1 MPFFYDHVNTLEKHH
16 PSGIVFSFNDEE
28 TDGETWHWH
37 YGDSTE
43 YHCKYVEGSAG
54 VSTVVTLHGKEC
66 LVEDYFISVVCDDV
80 EAFVR
85 NQKKEMYY
93 IKLEA
98 WKPYRDQKLL
108 EQIINRVCRCLENS
122 LQSRTEKLKV
132 QNLSLPVLK
141 ISQVVS
147 AVNLLDRDFLS
158 MVTVH
163 LPFEDQVFTADDL
176 IPLIERQGWRK
187 LGLTI
192 QLHKFSPQV
201 LEEVR
206 KFINCTS
213 KQLNLII
220 IKYQY
225 IDEECYKLIEEATFC
240 KVDLI
245 LTGEIVFGV
254 NDFRDQLQE
263 ITMRKRLKL
272 KLSDNTISINIFE
285 VPLIM
290 RSIVS
295 NLGCPQIQSLRKVS
309 RGIRQCVDYVEPD
322 PHILSYYI
330 WLGNSLRVRIDSM
343 MNRPIWAHYKGS
355 LEQDAVR
362 VVNDFDLNTRHQKS
376 RMNWLTIGMDEE
388 IWNLKEEDDSR
399 IRGIDEEY
407 TIDLDEISKT
417 EQWIK
422 AKRLWITNLTVRM
435 SIQDMNIL
443 NFKTIEITME
453 TMSPED
459 ITYCRK
465 NLTQPS
471 VFITFKINIKVCS
484 TADFLAALGEPY
496 RVVNNGKYI
505 WYFRIQNTLFYLHVV
520 LQQIPQTTEGRL
532 NLAKIHQDNT
542 PFF

>member
-43 YHCKYVEGSAG
+43 YRCKYVEGSAG
-54 VSTVVTLHGKEC
+54 ASTVVTLHGREC
-66 LVEDYFISVVCDDV
+66 LVEDYFISVVCEDV

-98 WKPYRDQKLL
+98 WKPYRDQKVL
-108 EQIINRVCRCLENS
+108 ETIINRMCRCLENS

-141 ISQVVS
+141 ISQAIS

-158 MVTVH
+158 MVTVD
-163 LPFEDQVFTADDL
+163 LPFEDQVFTAEDL
-176 IPLIERQGWRK
+176 IPLMERQGWRR

-290 RSIVS
+290 RSIAS
-295 NLGCPQIQSLRKVS
+295 HLGCPQIQSLRKVS

-355 LEQDAVR
+355 LEQDAVQIEK
-362 VVNDFDLNTRHQKS
+362 DFDLNTRHQKS
-376 RMNWLTIGMDEE
+376 CMDELYIE
-388 IWNLKEEDDSR
+388 MFKGIWKLLEEDHWVRSMIFIRLKHALMSRTSPLKVRKLTLITHWQCLLMEILPYLDAEYLESISIQR
-399 IRGIDEEY
+399 IRGIDEEC
-407 TIDLDEISKT
+407 TIDLDEIIKT
-417 EQWIK
+417 EQWVK
-422 AKRLWITNLTVRM
+422 AKELCMKTLTART

-443 NFKTIEITME
+443 NFETIDISME
-453 TMSPED
+453 TMSPGD

-465 NLTQPS
+465 AS
-471 VFITFKINIKVCS
+471 CFEWEF
-484 TADFLAALGEPY
+484 
-496 RVVNNGKYI
+496 
-505 WYFRIQNTLFYLHVV
+505 
-520 LQQIPQTTEGRL
+520 
-532 NLAKIHQDNT
+532 
-542 PFF
+542 